1 MLNRGLNRVKTDS
14 EDAKVIAQFC
24 KTEKLVL
31 WAPDKPVIQEL
42 QEWYKLKELLT
53 RQQNSIQK
61 PTEKW
66 IKFTRKKSSRKANS
80 AD

>member
-1 MLNRGLNRVKTDS
+1 MLRLLRN
-14 EDAKVIAQFC
+14 FC

-53 RQQNSIQK
+53 RQQTQFKNQLKSGLNS
-61 PTEKW
+61 
-66 IKFTRKKSSRKANS
+66 TRKKSSRKANS